1 MAATG
6 DRSRINALPG
16 VATVALNQTLVS
28 TLKQHYARLGRAAGG
43 TWWSSSDMATVT
55 KIAWTSSG

>member
-28 TLKQHYARLGRAAGG
+28 TLKQHYASFGRSADG
-43 TWWSSSDMATVT
+43 TWLSSSNMATGT
-55 KIAWTSSG
+55 KTA